1 MAIGDTT
8 PSAVDCRFPAN
19 IPPGNL
25 PHMQKGLGCILG
37 DGVRHRQRME
47 VNMRRRTTVVGI
59 ALLSLLV
66 CLTARS
72 ARAETSYVVS
82 LTGDGPDGS
91 WIGTGAITSPP
102 FMAGAQFPFMDT
114 YTRSLYG
121 RSGAVLCQ
129 MPPVQIEYAG
139 QKLTVSALGQGTWIR
154 VAKNHYK
161 FTVARLVMNEAG
173 QPALLA
179 KFNADFELVDPN
191 ALAGTVTVGF
201 YDWNQNLLLTMEGTL
216 SANRI
221 AVQE

>member
-1 MAIGDTT
+1 M
-8 PSAVDCRFPAN
+8 
-19 IPPGNL
+19 
-25 PHMQKGLGCILG
+25 H
-37 DGVRHRQRME
+37 
-47 VNMRRRTTVVGI
+47 RRTTLAVI

-66 CLTARS
+66 CLTARE
-72 ARAETSYVVS
+72 AQAETSYVIS

-129 MPPVQIEYAG
+129 MPPIQIEYGG
-139 QKLTVSALGQGTWIR
+139 QKLTVSALGQGNWIR
-154 VAKNHYK
+154 VAKDHYK

-173 QPALLA
+173 QPTLLA
-179 KFNADFELVDPN
+179 KFNADFQLVDQN
-191 ALAGTVTVGF
+191 TLEGTVTARF
-201 YDWNQNLLLTMEGTL
+201 YDWDQNLLLTMEGTL

-221 AVQE
+221 AVEE